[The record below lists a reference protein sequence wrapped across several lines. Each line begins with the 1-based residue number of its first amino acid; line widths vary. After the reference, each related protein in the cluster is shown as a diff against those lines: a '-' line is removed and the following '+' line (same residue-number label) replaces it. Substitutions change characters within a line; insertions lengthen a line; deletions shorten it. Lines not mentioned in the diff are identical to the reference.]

1 MLLKLHAK
9 CMIRV
14 TLNAASFGQFSKHKS
29 REETIA
35 FPSFCISVFMLLLGM
50 GFFNIKY
57 IYIYWLVTIF
67 ASVLPLKGCKN
78 IFYSEFDHLLFF
90 HYFRNIYW
98 KTITSVSA
106 WVLRRIQS
114 SKWNWN
120 WTEEL
125 EFQMKHLEQVAQ
137 RGHVVSV

>member
-50 GFFNIKY
+50 GFLYY
-57 IYIYWLVTIF
+57 IYILVTIF
-67 ASVLPLKGCKN
+67 ASVLLLKGCKN

-90 HYFRNIYW
+90 SLFQNIYW